1 MVVMCVRCD
10 ACVCIDV
17 CACNVMRV
25 YVMYVGVY
33 VVCV

>member
-17 CACNVMRV
+17 CACNVMCV